1 MGPEEAA
8 YAVKHLLDVKYVIPS
23 HTFPTKDTSP
33 EPEVLN
39 QLLTAFPIVE
49 NMMDKDQMLKNL
61 LKDYADTKVVT
72 ISYGEEVELRKS

>member
-49 NMMDKDQMLKNL
+49 NMMDKDQMLEDL
-61 LKDYADTKVVT
+61 QDYADTKVVT

>member
-1 MGPEEAA
+1 M
-8 YAVKHLLDVKYVIPS
+8 
-23 HTFPTKDTSP
+23 
-33 EPEVLN
+33 
-39 QLLTAFPIVE
+39 LTAFPIVE